1 MPGRPPDLCIVNAPD
16 YRRSGW
22 QIVGIGCKFR
32 RLWYTIGRSASGVIR
47 RNGDFKP
54 FFAY

>member
-1 MPGRPPDLCIVNAPD
+1 MRPTIAARAGKSSVLDAN
-16 YRRSGW
+16 SGAF
-22 QIVGIGCKFR
+22 G
-32 RLWYTIGRSASGVIR
+32 TIGRSASGVIR